1 MVGMD
6 SRKNSGSPIPGLPR
20 RRRDRASQDSSPAF
34 QVQSLHTFGFSVIL
48 GRLAQIAVLDSRTVV
63 YAIGSG
69 LHRWRDGFAVP
80 VSTPEDSVESIV
92 AVVASS
98 MGCIVGAC
106 ELLKSKSSQVS
117 VFDMRTQRKVGTSF
131 IMQCNAEI
139 EICAFSKDETIVVAA
154 AKLEGGGSW
163 LCCWELKHSQEKSAD
178 PYMGVAGAHIASGFG
193 PIATIKVPHK
203 MDYIH
208 YFVEGT
214 NLVCI
219 TWDTGDDPIVAASLS
234 KDASLAGSVT
244 DMDFCHQRQVIAS
257 CGKDNMV
264 RLWSCVTPSCRVAM
278 RYEEEPIAVA
288 IFQYLLIVAFQH
300 RIMCY
305 CLLAHTQTVLKQI
318 PIPNVR
324 HLRISPSGHLAS
336 VTAGTTI
343 LILCCASWKLLASL
357 KGHRAPITTVAWAR
371 NSIHLASADKAGCIH
386 TWFMDGFVG
395 FGESHA
401 PPGSHYT
408 SLLYDPTHLSMYA
421 CGPDTPLHLLDTE
434 KKPTSH
440 PGAARDV
447 C

>member
-234 KDASLAGSVT
+234 KDASLAVFILGSVT

-305 CLLAHTQTVLKQI
+305 CLLAHTQANCVEADSHSQRK
-318 PIPNVR
+318 
-324 HLRISPSGHLAS
+324 AS
-336 VTAGTTI
+336 QDQPQRTPRQRD
-343 LILCCASWKLLASL
+343 SW
-357 KGHRAPITTVAWAR
+357 HHHP
-371 NSIHLASADKAGCIH
+371 H
-386 TWFMDGFVG
+386 
-395 FGESHA
+395 
-401 PPGSHYT
+401 
-408 SLLYDPTHLSMYA
+408 SLL
-421 CGPDTPLHLLDTE
+421 CLLEASRLT
-434 KKPTSH
+434 
-440 PGAARDV
+440 
-447 C
+447 